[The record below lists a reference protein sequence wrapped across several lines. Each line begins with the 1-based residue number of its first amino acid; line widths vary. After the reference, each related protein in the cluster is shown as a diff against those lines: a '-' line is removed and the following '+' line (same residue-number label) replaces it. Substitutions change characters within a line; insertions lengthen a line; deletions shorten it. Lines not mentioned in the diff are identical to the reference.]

1 MKTVLFIDRAWPLLR
16 ELVRDFEGYCKD
28 EEVKVILLSEFK
40 ESGLIGDI
48 EVINI
53 HEVPQKRTLMEMQ
66 AEYQFSIQKTL
77 VTERAFYDYCSFRRS
92 QCYSRLTEQQI
103 ADKITPYVNAID
115 YVVRERVDLVIDWL
129 QDSFVPSITGPI
141 AKHYKKQFIMFL
153 PHYWWNDGA
162 LPLDRMDQTSS
173 IIDKHYEYYYANQN
187 LCNREY
193 LDSIFRQKKT
203 SYVIK
208 KNRMYSFEHRIK
220 LFRNRLNSY
229 EPISLRNWIIRKLSK
244 VVSSF
249 FIKTFIQ
256 IESDAGINEF
266 FVIYPLQFSPEA
278 SLLGANPEEADQFT
292 IIKNIS
298 MNLPYG
304 VKLYVKEHPFDT
316 AGAGLNYDFYR
327 KLTMLPNVR
336 IIRGSTSL
344 NNLMDHPNF
353 LALVSIN
360 GTSIIDAAFKRKP
373 VFIFGSSFYGLA
385 DCFIKPANFDEFYS
399 ALLSIIQGIYKFNDE
414 ALYAMLMALDKSVV
428 RADVN
433 LVVDNSTDLLSQ
445 LPRIWSSYVI
455 SR

>member
-1 MKTVLFIDRAWPLLR
+1 
-16 ELVRDFEGYCKD
+16 
-28 EEVKVILLSEFK
+28 
-40 ESGLIGDI
+40 
-48 EVINI
+48 
-53 HEVPQKRTLMEMQ
+53 
-66 AEYQFSIQKTL
+66 
-77 VTERAFYDYCSFRRS
+77 
-92 QCYSRLTEQQI
+92 
-103 ADKITPYVNAID
+103 
-115 YVVRERVDLVIDWL
+115 
-129 QDSFVPSITGPI
+129 
-141 AKHYKKQFIMFL
+141 MFL